1 MINEMQKKLHIKKG
15 DQVIAI
21 SGNEKGKSGR
31 VLDVDR
37 SKMRVVVEGLN
48 IMSVHTKPNAAN
60 PDGGIVKKEGSIH
73 ISNLLHIDPK
83 DGKPCRIGRK
93 TDDSGKKIRYSKRSG
108 EVIK

>member
-1 MINEMQKKLHIKKG
+1 MQTKLHIKKG
-15 DQVIAI
+15 DQVIVI

-37 SKMRVVVEGLN
+37 NKMRAVVEGLN
-48 IMSVHTKPNAAN
+48 MTSVHKKPDAAN

-73 ISNLLHIDPK
+73 VSNLLHIDPK
-83 DGKPCRIGRK
+83 DGQPCRIGRK
-93 TDDSGKKIRYSKRSG
+93 LDDKGNKVRYSKRSG

>member
-15 DQVIAI
+15 DQVFVI

-31 VLDVDR
+31 VLEVDKTKLR
-37 SKMRVVVEGLN
+37 AIVEGLN
-48 IMSVHTKPNAAN
+48 MMSVHTKPNAAS

-73 ISNLLHIDPK
+73 VSNLLHIDPK
-83 DGKPCRIGRK
+83 DGKPCRVGRK
-93 TDDSGKKIRYSKRSG
+93 LDEKGIKVRFSKRSG

>member
-1 MINEMQKKLHIKKG
+1 MINEMQRKLHIKKG
-15 DQVIAI
+15 DEVMVI

-37 SKMRVVVEGLN
+37 QKLRAIVEGLN
-48 IMSVHTKPNAAN
+48 MMSVHTKPNAAT

-93 TDDSGKKIRYSKRSG
+93 VDEKGNKVRYSNRSG

>member
-1 MINEMQKKLHIKKG
+1 MQKKLHIKKG

-37 SKMRVVVEGLN
+37 SKMRVIVEGLN

-73 ISNLLHIDPK
+73 IPK

>member
-1 MINEMQKKLHIKKG
+1 MQNKLHIKKG
-15 DQVIAI
+15 DQVIVI

-31 VLDVDR
+31 VLEVDR
-37 SKMRVVVEGLN
+37 TKMRAIVEGLN
-48 IMSVHTKPNAAN
+48 MMSVHTKPNAAS

-73 ISNLLHIDPK
+73 VSNLLHIDPK

-93 TDDSGKKIRYSKRSG
+93 VDDNGVKVRISKRSG